1 MFKENDYIIC
11 LDIGDF
17 ETNCGR
23 NNFIFKQRE
32 NRNSIVPCIDLQGHA
47 LNANDALKFD
57 KSDKLIEWR
66 YATIEEIEEYDRI
79 DKPYDVT
86 TLEIKPIIEEN
97 YDYLTK
103 LLNKLEIK

>member
-1 MFKENDYIIC
+1 MFHKLNLNHLHVYLDAEMDEN
-11 LDIGDF
+11 
-17 ETNCGR
+17 GR
-23 NNFIFKQRE
+23 NSLRFDGSFNFK
-32 NRNSIVPCIDLQGHA
+32 
-47 LNANDALKFD
+47 
-57 KSDKLIEWR
+57 WR